1 MLRYGHILHMESYFS
16 ESDNSLTFEVITN
29 YVSGLDKVNLV
40 YGINDIRARTPRDY
54 VDRRLT

>member
-1 MLRYGHILHMESYFS
+1 MQRYGHIHHTESYFL
-16 ESDNSLTFEVITN
+16 ELDNSLTFEVITN
-29 YVSGLDKVNLV
+29 YVSGLDKVDLM